1 MNRSFALAFLMLGG
15 LIMGSC
21 QSPDSL
27 KLAESQIAQIKAE
40 VKQAAIEHLNAKDA
54 ATALSHY
61 TEDAMAVSNDTLY
74 PSFEKLAEDIKA
86 YYDILKEVNLAV
98 WDNMYINV
106 INTDAALVTAK
117 FRYSFTSTNNEKTDL
132 QGVWT
137 ALYVRSNGS
146 WKIRVRHESV
156 APLEN

>member
-1 MNRSFALAFLMLGG
+1 MKQSFTIALIILRVF
-15 LIMGSC
+15 IVGSC

-27 KLAESQIAQIKAE
+27 ELAESQIAQMKAE
-40 VKQAAIEHLNAKDA
+40 VEQAAIEHLNAKDA

-106 INTDAALVTAK
+106 IDTDAALVTAK
-117 FRYSFTSTNNEKTDL
+117 FRYSFTSTNDEKTDL
-132 QGVWT
+132 RGVWT

-156 APLEN
+156 VPMKK

>member
-1 MNRSFALAFLMLGG
+1 MKRSFTIALIILGVF
-15 LIMGSC
+15 IVGSC

-27 KLAESQIAQIKAE
+27 ELAESQIAQIKAE
-40 VKQAAIEHLNAKDA
+40 VEQAAIEHINAKDA

-98 WDNMYINV
+98 WDEMYINV
-106 INTDAALVTAK
+106 IDTDAALVTAK

-146 WKIRVRHESV
+146 WKIRVRHESF

>member
-1 MNRSFALAFLMLGG
+1 VKRSFTIALIILGVF
-15 LIMGSC
+15 IVGSC

-40 VKQAAIEHLNAKDA
+40 VKQAAIEHINAKDA

-61 TEDAMAVSNDTLY
+61 TEDATAVSNDTLY
-74 PSFEKLAEDIKA
+74 TSFEKLAEDIKA
-86 YYDILKEVNLAV
+86 YYNILKDVNLAV
-98 WDNMYINV
+98 WDQMHINV

-117 FRYSFTSTNNEKTDL
+117 FRYSFTSTNDEKTDL

-137 ALYVRSNGS
+137 DLYVRSNGS
-146 WKIRVRHESV
+146 WKIRVRHESIV
-156 APLEN
+156 PMKK

>member
-1 MNRSFALAFLMLGG
+1 MLGG
-15 LIMGSC
+15 LIVGSC

-27 KLAESQIAQIKAE
+27 KLTESQIAQIKAE
-40 VKQAAIEHLNAKDA
+40 VKRAAIEHLNAKDV

-61 TEDAMAVSNDTLY
+61 TEDAMAVTNDTLY

-86 YYDILKEVNLAV
+86 YYNILKEVNLAV
-98 WDNMYINV
+98 WDDMHISV

-156 APLEN
+156 VPMKE

>member
-1 MNRSFALAFLMLGG
+1 
-15 LIMGSC
+15 MGSC
-21 QSPDSL
+21 QSGNSP
-27 KLAESQIAQIKAE
+27 KLAGSQIGQIKAE

-74 PSFEKLAEDIKA
+74 PSFEKIAEHVKA

-98 WDNMYINV
+98 WDDIHINV
-106 INTDAALVTAK
+106 INNDAALFTAK
-117 FRYSFTSTNNEKTDL
+117 FRYSFTSTSNEKTDL

-156 APLEN
+156 VTLDG

>member
-1 MNRSFALAFLMLGG
+1 MERPFTIALIILGVF
-15 LIMGSC
+15 IVGSC

-27 KLAESQIAQIKAE
+27 ELAESQIAQIKAE
-40 VKQAAIEHLNAKDA
+40 VKQAAIEHINAKDA

-74 PSFEKLAEDIKA
+74 PSFEKLAEDIKT
-86 YYDILKEVNLAV
+86 YYNILKEVNLAV
-98 WDNMYINV
+98 WDDMHINV

-117 FRYSFTSTNNEKTDL
+117 FRYSFTSTNDEKTDL

-146 WKIRVRHESV
+146 WKIRVRHESF